1 MRPVSGCHKARDP
14 YYPRGRGLAKCSFW
28 REISH
33 RGWRKMAFVCAL
45 SNSIRVR
52 TWRALK
58 NFDLQQLYD
67 AALRRWAQIQT
78 PSQLF
83 SQSTYMTEEVRRR
96 VLIERNAAKS
106 RLSKHQQNCR
116 KCRPCT

>member
-58 NFDLQQLYD
+58 NFDCSSSMMLRF
-67 AALRRWAQIQT
+67 AVGHRFRLRRNSSANQRT
-78 PSQLF
+78 
-83 SQSTYMTEEVRRR
+83 
-96 VLIERNAAKS
+96 
-106 RLSKHQQNCR
+106 
-116 KCRPCT
+116 